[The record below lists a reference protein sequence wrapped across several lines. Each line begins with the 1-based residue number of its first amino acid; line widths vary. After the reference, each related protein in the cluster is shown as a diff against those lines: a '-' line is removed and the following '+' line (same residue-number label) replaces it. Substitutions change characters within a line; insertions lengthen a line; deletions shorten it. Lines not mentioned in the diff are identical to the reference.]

1 MARLDH
7 SHGGP
12 GIVHVE
18 GAPRIAL
25 LQAGQ
30 GELVLFLHG
39 IGGNK
44 LNWLHQVQAFSHHFK
59 AVAWDARGYGDS
71 DDYDG
76 PLQFADLCG
85 DILRILDHFG
95 VGRAHLVGLSMG
107 GRIAFDFL
115 RRHPERVLSLTAC
128 SASHRASQMSPQR
141 RAQFLASRLRPLQS
155 GGTPA
160 DIAPEVARS
169 LLGPNASAA
178 VHESL
183 VASMELLRAASY
195 MKALEAVSLYD
206 EAIELES
213 IRVPV
218 HVIAAADD
226 PLIPLDVVRAM
237 AGRIPGCVLT
247 EIADCGHLSN
257 LEQPEAFDR
266 AALEFLR
273 GRGNQET

>member
-1 MARLDH
+1 
-7 SHGGP
+7 
-12 GIVHVE
+12 
-18 GAPRIAL
+18 
-25 LQAGQ
+25 
-30 GELVLFLHG
+30 
-39 IGGNK
+39 
-44 LNWLHQVQAFSHHFK
+44 
-59 AVAWDARGYGDS
+59 
-71 DDYDG
+71 
-76 PLQFADLCG
+76 
-85 DILRILDHFG
+85 
-95 VGRAHLVGLSMG
+95 MG

-115 RRHPERVLSLTAC
+115 RRHPQRVLSLTAC

-160 DIAPEVARS
+160 DIAPDVARS
-169 LLGPNASAA
+169 LLGPNAPAA

-195 MKALEAVSLYD
+195 MKALQAVSLYD

-218 HVIAAADD
+218 HVIAAAAD
-226 PLIPLDVVRAM
+226 PLIPLDLVRAM

-273 GRGNQET
+273 GLGKQET